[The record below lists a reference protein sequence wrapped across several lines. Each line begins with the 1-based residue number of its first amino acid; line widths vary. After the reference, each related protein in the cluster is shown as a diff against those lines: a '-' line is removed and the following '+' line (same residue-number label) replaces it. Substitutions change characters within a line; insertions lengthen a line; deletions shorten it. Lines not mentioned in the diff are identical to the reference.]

1 MTATTARPQARPSR
15 SATPPAESMPPEV
28 SASKVQA
35 LPQTSYRVLDVRTS
49 SEFRTCHIPGA
60 VNVPLD
66 QVGRYRDQL
75 LASER
80 PVVVVCQQGGRAKQ
94 AQDKLV
100 AAGGSGFH
108 VLMGG
113 MVAWQQA
120 EGPVVKGEQRWGLE
134 RQVRLVAG
142 SIVLLSILGS
152 LVVPGLKFVAG
163 FVGAGLTFA
172 ALSNTCMMGN
182 LLARLPY
189 NRGSRRDVERA
200 AASFLTDRAA
210 AS

>member
-1 MTATTARPQARPSR
+1 MTTTTSRPRTR
-15 SATPPAESMPPEV
+15 STRSSMTLAAESMPPEI

-35 LPQTSYRVLDVRTS
+35 LPEGSYRLLDVRSS

-66 QVGRYRDQL
+66 QVSRYRDQL
-75 LASER
+75 VAAGE

-94 AQDKLV
+94 AQDKL
-100 AAGGSGFH
+100 AGAGGSGFH
-108 VLMGG
+108 VQIGG

-120 EGPVVKGEQRWGLE
+120 EGAVVKGEQRWALE

-142 SIVLLSILGS
+142 LIVLLSILGS
-152 LVVPGLKFVAG
+152 LLVPGLKFVAG

-172 ALSNTCMMGN
+172 AVSNTCMMGN

-200 AASFLTDRAA
+200 AASFSPA
-210 AS
+210 

>member
-1 MTATTARPQARPSR
+1 MTTTTARRRSR
-15 SATPPAESMPPEV
+15 STTSSTTAQPMPPEI

-35 LPQTSYRVLDVRTS
+35 LPEGSYRLLDVRTN
-49 SEFRTCHIPGA
+49 SEFQTCHIPGA

-66 QVGRYRDQL
+66 QISRYRDRLTAAQ
-75 LASER
+75 E
-80 PVVVVCQQGGRAKQ
+80 PVVVVCQLGGRAKQ
-94 AQDKLV
+94 AQDKLSQG
-100 AAGGSGFH
+100 GGSGFH
-108 VLMGG
+108 VLAGG

-120 EGPVVKGEQRWGLE
+120 EGAVVKGQQRWGLE

-142 SIVLLSILGS
+142 LIVLLSILGS

-172 ALSNTCMMGN
+172 AVSNTCMMGN

-189 NRGSRRDVERA
+189 NRGSRKDVERA
-200 AASFLTDRAA
+200 AASFADA
-210 AS
+210 

>member
-1 MTATTARPQARPSR
+1 MSYTTARQRNRPTSS
-15 SATPPAESMPPEV
+15 SAEPAQPMPPEI
-28 SASKVQA
+28 SPSKVQA
-35 LPQTSYRVLDVRTS
+35 LSEGSYRLLDVRTS

-66 QVGRYRDQL
+66 QLGSYREQL
-75 LASER
+75 VAAKE
-80 PVVVVCQQGGRAKQ
+80 PVVVVCQLGGRAKQ
-94 AQDKLV
+94 AQDKLNR
-100 AAGGSGFH
+100 AGGSGFH
-108 VLMGG
+108 VLAGG

-142 SIVLLSILGS
+142 LIVLLSILGS

-172 ALSNTCMMGN
+172 AVSNTCMMGN

-200 AASFLTDRAA
+200 AASFATA
-210 AS
+210 

>member
-1 MTATTARPQARPSR
+1 
-15 SATPPAESMPPEV
+15 MPPEI

-35 LPQTSYRVLDVRTS
+35 LPEGSYRLLDVRTS
-49 SEFRTCHIPGA
+49 GEFRTCHIPGA

-66 QVGRYRDQL
+66 QVARYRDQL
-75 LASER
+75 VAADE
-80 PVVVVCQQGGRAKQ
+80 PVVVICQMGGRAKQ
-94 AQDKLV
+94 AQDKMTQ
-100 AAGGSGFH
+100 AGASNFH
-108 VLMGG
+108 VLAGG

-120 EGPVVKGEQRWGLE
+120 EGAVAKGEQRWGLE

-152 LVVPGLKFVAG
+152 LVIPELRFIAG

-172 ALSNTCMMGN
+172 AVSNTCMMGN
-182 LLARLPY
+182 ALARLPY

-200 AASFLTDRAA
+200 AASFATA
-210 AS
+210 

>member
-1 MTATTARPQARPSR
+1 MTSTTTTTTGRARTRATGSNTRKASQPL
-15 SATPPAESMPPEV
+15 PAEMSP
-28 SASKVQA
+28 SQVQA
-35 LPQTSYRVLDVRTS
+35 LPEGSYRLLDVRTD

-75 LASER
+75 LAAQE
-80 PVVVVCQQGGRAKQ
+80 PVVVVCQMGGRAKQ
-94 AQDKLV
+94 AQDKLTQ
-100 AAGGSGFH
+100 AGGSDFP
-108 VLMGG
+108 VLAGG
-113 MVAWQQA
+113 MTAWQQA
-120 EGPVVKGEQRWGLE
+120 EGPVVQGEQRWGLE

-142 SIVLLSILGS
+142 LIVLLSILGS
-152 LVVPGLKFVAG
+152 LAVPGLKFVAG

-172 ALSNTCMMGN
+172 AVSNTCMMGN

-200 AASFLTDRAA
+200 AASFATA
-210 AS
+210 

>member
-1 MTATTARPQARPSR
+1 MTTTTARSR
-15 SATPPAESMPPEV
+15 TRSTSSSAGTAPSMPPEI

-35 LPQTSYRVLDVRTS
+35 LPEGSYRLLDVRTS

-66 QVGRYRDQL
+66 QIGRYRDQL
-75 LASER
+75 VAAKD
-80 PVVVVCQQGGRAKQ
+80 PVVLVCQLGGRAKQ
-94 AQDKLV
+94 AQDRLTE
-100 AAGGSGFH
+100 GGADGFH
-108 VLMGG
+108 VLAGG

-120 EGPVVKGEQRWGLE
+120 EGAVVKGEQRWALE

-142 SIVLLSILGS
+142 LIVLLSILGS

-172 ALSNTCMMGN
+172 AVSNTCMMGN

-189 NRGSRRDVERA
+189 NRGSRRDVESA
-200 AASFLTDRAA
+200 AASFATP
-210 AS
+210 

>member
-1 MTATTARPQARPSR
+1 MTSTSTTRARTRSTDSTARAAQP
-15 SATPPAESMPPEV
+15 MPDEI

-35 LPQTSYRVLDVRTS
+35 LPEHSYRVLDVRTNG
-49 SEFRTCHIPGA
+49 EYRTCHIPGA

-66 QVGRYRDQL
+66 QIGRYRDQL
-75 LASER
+75 VAATE
-80 PVVVVCQQGGRAKQ
+80 PVVVVCQMGGRAKQ
-94 AQDKLV
+94 AQQKLT

-108 VLMGG
+108 VLAGG

-120 EGPVVKGEQRWGLE
+120 EGAVVKGEQRWGLE

-142 SIVLLSILGS
+142 TIVLLSVLGS
-152 LVVPGLKFVAG
+152 LAVPWLKFVAG
-163 FVGAGLTFA
+163 LVGAGLAFA

-200 AASFLTDRAA
+200 AASFVTA
-210 AS
+210 

>member
-1 MTATTARPQARPSR
+1 MTTTTARQRTR
-15 SATPPAESMPPEV
+15 STSSSAKAAQPMPPEI

-35 LPQTSYRVLDVRTS
+35 LPEGSYRLLDVRTS

-66 QVGRYRDQL
+66 QVTRYRDQL
-75 LASER
+75 VAADE
-80 PVVVVCQQGGRAKQ
+80 PVVVICQLGGRAKQ
-94 AQDKLV
+94 AQDKLT

-108 VLMGG
+108 VLAGG

-120 EGPVVKGEQRWGLE
+120 EGAVVKGEQRWGLE

-152 LVVPGLKFVAG
+152 LVIPQLKFIAG

-172 ALSNTCMMGN
+172 AVSNTCMMGN

-200 AASFLTDRAA
+200 AASFATT
-210 AS
+210 

>member
-1 MTATTARPQARPSR
+1 MTATTARSR
-15 SATPPAESMPPEV
+15 TRSTSSGMSRTADSMPSEV

-35 LPQTSYRVLDVRTS
+35 LPEGSYRLLDVRSS

-66 QVGRYRDQL
+66 QVSRYRDQIV
-75 LASER
+75 AADE
-80 PVVVVCQQGGRAKQ
+80 PVVLVCQQGARAKQ
-94 AQDKLV
+94 AQDKL
-100 AAGGSGFH
+100 AEAGGDGFH
-108 VLMGG
+108 VLIGG

-120 EGPVVKGEQRWGLE
+120 EGAVVKGEQRWGLE

-142 SIVLLSILGS
+142 LIVLLSILGS

-172 ALSNTCMMGN
+172 AVSNTCMMGN

-189 NRGSRRDVERA
+189 NRGSSRDIERA
-200 AASFLTDRAA
+200 VASFGPA
-210 AS
+210 

>member
-1 MTATTARPQARPSR
+1 MTAPTARPRTR
-15 SATPPAESMPPEV
+15 SAHSSTPRAVEPLPAEI

-35 LPQTSYRVLDVRTS
+35 LPEGSFRLLDVRTS
-49 SEFRTCHIPGA
+49 SEYETCHIPGA

-66 QVGRYRDQL
+66 QLGRYRDL
-75 LASER
+75 LMVAED

-94 AQDKLV
+94 AQDELTG
-100 AAGGSGFH
+100 AGGCDFH
-108 VLMGG
+108 VLIGG

-120 EGPVVKGEQRWGLE
+120 DGAVVKGEQRWGLE

-142 SIVLLSILGS
+142 LIVLLSILGS

-163 FVGAGLTFA
+163 LVGAGLTFA
-172 ALSNTCMMGN
+172 AVSNTCMMGN
-182 LLARLPY
+182 VLARLPY

-200 AASFLTDRAA
+200 AASFSPA
-210 AS
+210 